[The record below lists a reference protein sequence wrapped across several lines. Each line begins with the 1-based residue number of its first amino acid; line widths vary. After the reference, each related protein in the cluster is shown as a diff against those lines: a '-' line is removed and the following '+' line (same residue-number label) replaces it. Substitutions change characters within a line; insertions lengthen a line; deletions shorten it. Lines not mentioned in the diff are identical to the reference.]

1 MDIDQL
7 KLILETV
14 TSLGA
19 EGKSAFIW
27 WLVLD
32 KGIQALIW
40 AGFFTVFYR
49 VAMAALTSIRSVNEF
64 CNFRDRLSIGSPG
77 ALTNGEIT
85 RTVEVI
91 SRLIEK

>member
-32 KGIQALIW
+32 KGIPALIW
-40 AGFFTVFYR
+40 AGFFTIFYR
-49 VAMAALTSIRSVNEF
+49 VAMAALTSIRAVNEF
-64 CNFRDRLSIGSPG
+64 CNFRDRLGTGTHGVLSNAELS
-77 ALTNGEIT
+77 
-85 RTVEVI
+85 RTVEAI
-91 SRLIEK
+91 ARLIEK